1 MPGAPVNTP
10 PQASFSAACSGLNCA
25 FTNTSHD
32 ADGTVVASRWTF
44 GDGATS
50 TDPSPSHRYAA
61 SGSYSVGLTVTDD
74 GGATGSTTN
83 TVTVRQPPVA
93 NAGGPYRS
101 EDQVSVD
108 GRGSYSPDGSMP
120 LTYSWSFG
128 DGGTGSGVA
137 PTHSYGADGTYTI
150 TLVVT
155 DATGAASDPAT
166 ATATIA
172 NIPPTVDAG
181 PDASM
186 MPGSFTLRARFS
198 DPGANDA
205 PWRYTISWGDGVSQS
220 GSTSSQSDPITA
232 SHLYLLPATY
242 RVRVT
247 VTDKDG
253 GVGADDLLVTVRL
266 TP

>member
-1 MPGAPVNTP
+1 M
-10 PQASFSAACSGLNCA
+10 
-25 FTNTSHD
+25 
-32 ADGTVVASRWTF
+32 
-44 GDGATS
+44 
-50 TDPSPSHRYAA
+50 
-61 SGSYSVGLTVTDD
+61 
-74 GGATGSTTN
+74 
-83 TVTVRQPPVA
+83 
-93 NAGGPYRS
+93 
-101 EDQVSVD
+101 
-108 GRGSYSPDGSMP
+108 
-120 LTYSWSFG
+120 
-128 DGGTGSGVA
+128 
-137 PTHSYGADGTYTI
+137 
-150 TLVVT
+150 T

-205 PWRYTISWGDGVSQS
+205 PWRYTISWGDGASQS

-232 SHLYLLPATY
+232 SHLYVLPATY

-253 GVGADDLLVTVRL
+253 GVGTDDLLVTVRL